1 VDLER
6 AWQLRFPHGMQ
17 GFETLPLGASVRA
30 IPDWD
35 IRALAPRMYSALVV
49 DDVLGVPGGGQWL
62 RVSDMSASEWRA
74 GLRTNA
80 VRPPAAR
87 NYAWTLRLAV
97 EALDG
102 AGPSYPRLMSQHRAQ
117 DGYRDVFG
125 VELAN
130 DGLYL
135 VVRGHGGDPRRAR
148 LCTWSG
154 ATAFGEWLELE
165 LAADFDGGFVT
176 GRVNADAPVRLP
188 LTLARGTLAG
198 EFHLVHRGD
207 GLGNAATFLLDDLGI
222 AFGASLCEEIL
233 TVDFETEDDFA
244 TPLVNGQDL
253 STPPEFGTLFALS
266 SSGPNVGPAI
276 FDSTPGGP
284 NDPSQDRDLLV
295 GLGNLLILQTGD
307 APMQTVP
314 GVFDRPNDDEDG
326 GTLFFAFTRPLE
338 VLSLELV
345 DIDQGSAQTA
355 IVTLTDELGR
365 SRVYS
370 VPMGWTED
378 ILINGPPGFR
388 TLDTTTLLPQPG
400 FMSAATAVEDPGF
413 DPQTVTL
420 LAVAFGSSGAV
431 DGLEL
436 RLPCV
441 LLDFETEDDG
451 MSALVNGQDIST
463 PPEFGTFVAISGT
476 GPNGG
481 PAIFDSTPG
490 GPNDPSQDVDLLVGL
505 GNLLILQN
513 DAPVSLVQ
521 TVPGIFDRPNDDA
534 DGGSLVFDFNAPAQP
549 RSIDIVDIDPGQPNA
564 TTLVLTDV
572 SGNLRTFTVPPGYTE
587 DLVIDGPPGFRN
599 IDLRSLAAQPGFTA
613 NVTATEDP
621 GFDENQVVELR
632 VNFGS
637 SGAVDNFCFCP

>member
-1 VDLER
+1 
-6 AWQLRFPHGMQ
+6 
-17 GFETLPLGASVRA
+17 
-30 IPDWD
+30 
-35 IRALAPRMYSALVV
+35 
-49 DDVLGVPGGGQWL
+49 
-62 RVSDMSASEWRA
+62 
-74 GLRTNA
+74 
-80 VRPPAAR
+80 
-87 NYAWTLRLAV
+87 
-97 EALDG
+97 
-102 AGPSYPRLMSQHRAQ
+102 
-117 DGYRDVFG
+117 
-125 VELAN
+125 
-130 DGLYL
+130 
-135 VVRGHGGDPRRAR
+135 
-148 LCTWSG
+148 
-154 ATAFGEWLELE
+154 
-165 LAADFDGGFVT
+165 
-176 GRVNADAPVRLP
+176 
-188 LTLARGTLAG
+188 
-198 EFHLVHRGD
+198 
-207 GLGNAATFLLDDLGI
+207 
-222 AFGASLCEEIL
+222 
-233 TVDFETEDDFA
+233 
-244 TPLVNGQDL
+244 
-253 STPPEFGTLFALS
+253 
-266 SSGPNVGPAI
+266 
-276 FDSTPGGP
+276 
-284 NDPSQDRDLLV
+284 
-295 GLGNLLILQTGD
+295 
-307 APMQTVP
+307 
-314 GVFDRPNDDEDG
+314 
-326 GTLFFAFTRPLE
+326 
-338 VLSLELV
+338 
-345 DIDQGSAQTA
+345 
-355 IVTLTDELGR
+355 
-365 SRVYS
+365 
-370 VPMGWTED
+370 MGWTED